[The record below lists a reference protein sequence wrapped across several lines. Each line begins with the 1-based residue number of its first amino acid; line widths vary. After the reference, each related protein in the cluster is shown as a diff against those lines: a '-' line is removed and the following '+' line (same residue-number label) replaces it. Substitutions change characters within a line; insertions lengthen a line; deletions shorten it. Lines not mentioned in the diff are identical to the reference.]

1 MVMLR
6 AIKFLQKRKSKL
18 KGKVR
23 FIFKNTEGTS
33 TSVKVMIKDGALE
46 NPNIDFILAVHVS

>member
-1 MVMLR
+1 MLR